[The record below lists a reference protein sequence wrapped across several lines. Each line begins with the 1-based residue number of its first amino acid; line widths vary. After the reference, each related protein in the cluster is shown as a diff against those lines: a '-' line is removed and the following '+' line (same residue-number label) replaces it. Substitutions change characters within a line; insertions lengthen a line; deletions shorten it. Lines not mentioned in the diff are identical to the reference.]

1 MAYLPYDIIA
11 EIVDILADTDNY
23 RPLFEL
29 SATCKSILHL
39 CRAHIFSVMTLVPRN
54 WDGLSRTKSFRFRS
68 FLINRTLFRIK
79 TVEDLV
85 ESCPSVLKYVR
96 TLHLQSHQS
105 NYRDTA
111 YLKLLSRFNDLSSL
125 SIASYEDIVG
135 SRIDPYKPKQSWTS
149 FPESYR
155 TSLLQLIQRSP
166 VQKLFLS
173 NIAEI
178 PRAVL
183 QPCGNLIHLSLY
195 CATFSSD
202 DSSRSPINP
211 IQLKELFFRYD
222 IEAASPLLDNNNSSG
237 SSTIDPGSLESL
249 GIELYDVAEC
259 GSEHEIV
266 KNVSDLENLI
276 ISDPSMLS
284 NTRALL

>member
-1 MAYLPYDIIA
+1 MVSLPYDIIA
-11 EIVDILADTDNY
+11 EIVDTLADTDNY
-23 RPLFEL
+23 RSLFDL

-54 WDGLSRTKSFRFRS
+54 WDGLSRTKSYRLRS
-68 FLINRTLFRIK
+68 FLINRTLFRVK

-105 NYRDTA
+105 NYHDVA
-111 YLKLLSRFNDLSSL
+111 YLNLLSKFNDLSSL

-135 SRIDPYKPKQSWTS
+135 YRIDPYKPKQNWSS

-155 TSLLQLIQRSP
+155 SSLMQLVQRSP
-166 VQKLFLS
+166 VQKLFLN

-178 PRAVL
+178 PRSIL
-183 QPCGNLIHLSLY
+183 QPCGDLIHLSLY

-202 DSSRSPINP
+202 DSLKPPINP

-222 IEAASPLLDNNNSSG
+222 IEAASPLLDSHSSHG
-237 SSTIDPGSLESL
+237 SSIIDPGSLESL
-249 GIELYDVAEC
+249 GIELHDVNIES
-259 GSEHEIV
+259 GSEREIV

-276 ISDPSMLS
+276 ISDP
-284 NTRALL
+284 TDITK